1 MRKVLYLLLFI
12 YPFFGLLIAKED
24 LLVNRIWGIAV
35 ILLALIII
43 LSETLHDRGKFNV
56 FYRGGVLIS
65 FFMLLSILINQ
76 RLGWVDFYSVIKFN
90 LAFFIGGIIYNQEFT
105 IKGLKLLFRIN
116 RAFLILFLV
125 IIISRIIQFNVNVF
139 SIASVREQL
148 WFGRPVYFAFFYSAF
163 ALMFLFESYVVG
175 KFKYLKYLV
184 FIPVIFF
191 GARSVLFGSVIV
203 LITLILSDIFRVS
216 RKYLFRLGFIAS
228 IFVVVYFALNF
239 SDLYRSDNPYSY
251 IVASQ
256 ADAKQGSDFDIDSFS
271 SGRVG
276 VIKFYAGNFKLE
288 KIFFGLGGLDSRISV
303 GLHND
308 FLDLFF
314 LYGIF
319 ALAAFIYF
327 YLFKILIPL
336 LRVDYYPELGNFIV
350 ALVMFIFI
358 QNLTNPFVITVT
370 SIYFFILLITIL
382 KVQGIPETE

>member
-1 MRKVLYLLLFI
+1 MRKVLYFLLLI

-43 LSETLHDRGKFNV
+43 LSETLHDSGKFNV
-56 FYRGGVLIS
+56 FYQGGVLIS

-105 IKGLKLLFRIN
+105 IKGLKLLFRLN
-116 RAFLILFLV
+116 RAFLILFLA

-163 ALMFLFESYVVG
+163 ALMFIFESYVFG

-184 FIPVIFF
+184 FVPVIFF
-191 GARSVLFGSVIV
+191 GARSVLFGFMVV
-203 LITLILSDIFRVS
+203 LITLILSDIFGVS
-216 RKYLFRLGFIAS
+216 RKHLIRFGFIAS
-228 IFVVVYFALNF
+228 VIVVIYFAFNF
-239 SDLYRSDNPYSY
+239 SDIYNADNPYSY

-256 ADAKQGSDFDIDSFS
+256 ADAKRGAEFNFDTFS

-276 VIKFYAGNFKLE
+276 IIKHYTGNFHIE
-288 KIFFGLGGLDSRISV
+288 KIFFGLGGVDSKIRL

-319 ALAAFIYF
+319 ALAGFIYF
-327 YLFKILIPL
+327 FLYKILIPIL
-336 LRVDYYPELGNFIV
+336 KVDYYPELGNLLI
-350 ALVMFIFI
+350 ALVVFILI
-358 QNLTNPFVITVT
+358 QNLTNPFIITVT
-370 SIYFFILLITIL
+370 SLYFFILLITII
-382 KVQGIPETE
+382 KVPGIIEIE